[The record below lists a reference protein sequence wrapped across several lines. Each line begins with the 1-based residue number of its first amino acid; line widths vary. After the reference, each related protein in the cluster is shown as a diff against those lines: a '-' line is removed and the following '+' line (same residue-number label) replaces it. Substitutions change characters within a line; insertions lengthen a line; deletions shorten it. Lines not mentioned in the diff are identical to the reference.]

1 MSDTK
6 TGSAFLIAIFAAM
19 VLPCAGTAQ
28 MQQSGTQETTS
39 TTSSSTD
46 TTATSSA
53 ASPAGDSAGASSWT
67 AGKAGFGST
76 AEMPP
81 GFGGGATSGGWVAGS
96 SSFGIKQQSG
106 TSWRESGGG
115 SLETPGAAHT
125 QSSAAEDLVPAAL
138 PGSPV
143 VSPAAM
149 GIRGGARPGA
159 HTVSGG
165 RFAASSGAHTPVHK
179 TLGSKSAVPGAR
191 GHASSLSHAGP
202 SHGFDA
208 GSSSPP
214 AKTQGSS
221 TADGKQ

>member
-1 MSDTK
+1 M
-6 TGSAFLIAIFAAM
+6 
-19 VLPCAGTAQ
+19 
-28 MQQSGTQETTS
+28 
-39 TTSSSTD
+39 TSSSTD

-53 ASPAGDSAGASSWT
+53 ASPAGDGAGASSWT

-149 GIRGGARPGA
+149 GIHGGSRPGA
-159 HTVSGG
+159 HPASGG
-165 RFAASSGAHTPVHK
+165 RFAASSGTHTPVYQ
-179 TLGSKSAVPGAR
+179 TPGSKSAVPSAR
-191 GHASSLSHAGP
+191 GHAVSQSHVGP
-202 SHGFDA
+202 SHGSSA

-214 AKTQGSS
+214 AKKPSSS
-221 TADGKQ
+221 TSDGK